1 MTGKRKRYSAEFK
14 AKVALEALRGEQTVA
29 QLAAKH
35 GLHQTMINAWKKQ
48 AVEGMA
54 TVFSGKA
61 EAADAA
67 REGEIDQLHAKIGQL
82 VVERGFFASG
92 LRSLSVGAR
101 RDMIEPDHPQLPI
114 TRQCALVGISRSA
127 FYGGPRTEGPETLAV
142 MREIDGQFLE
152 TPWYGSRQMVRH
164 LRRQGHEVGRKRV
177 RRLMARMGLAA
188 IYQRPKTTV
197 RHPQHRVFPYL
208 LRTLAIDRPD
218 QVWCADITYIPMR
231 RGFLYLVAIM
241 DWHSRRV
248 LSWRLSNTMEADFCI
263 EALEE
268 ALSRFG
274 RPGIFNTD
282 QGSQF
287 TSPRFTQVL
296 LDAGVRIS
304 MDGRGRWMDNVFI
317 ERLWRS
323 LKYECIYLNAFETGS
338 ETRAGIGRWITYYN
352 RTRPHSALGGRT
364 PEEVHMA
371 CDGINKAA

>member
-1 MTGKRKRYSAEFK
+1 
-14 AKVALEALRGEQTVA
+14 
-29 QLAAKH
+29 
-35 GLHQTMINAWKKQ
+35 
-48 AVEGMA
+48 
-54 TVFSGKA
+54 
-61 EAADAA
+61 
-67 REGEIDQLHAKIGQL
+67 
-82 VVERGFFASG
+82 
-92 LRSLSVGAR
+92 
-101 RDMIEPDHPQLPI
+101 
-114 TRQCALVGISRSA
+114 
-127 FYGGPRTEGPETLAV
+127 
-142 MREIDGQFLE
+142 
-152 TPWYGSRQMVRH
+152 
-164 LRRQGHEVGRKRV
+164 
-177 RRLMARMGLAA
+177 MARMGLAA

-208 LRTLAIDRPD
+208 LRNMAIDEPD

-248 LSWRLSNTMEADFCI
+248 LSWRLSNTMETDFCI

-296 LDAGVRIS
+296 LDAGVRLS

-338 ETRAGIGRWITYYN
+338 EARAGIGRWITYYN

-364 PEEVHMA
+364 PEEVHTA
-371 CDGINKAA
+371 CDGINMAA